1 MRVAPYG
8 CRYEP
13 AEPDPGP
20 GWLRARF
27 MGARFM
33 GARYLRPGIMPCG
46 RARCPVCATRVQSFA
61 CEPKTATAES

>member
-13 AEPDPGP
+13 TEPDPGP

-27 MGARFM
+27 MGAR
-33 GARYLRPGIMPCG
+33 YLRPGVMPCG
-46 RARCPVCATRVQSFA
+46 RASCPVCDTRVQSFA
-61 CEPKTATAES
+61 CEPKTATAEY

>member
-8 CRYEP
+8 WRDEP

-27 MGARFM
+27 VGTRD
-33 GARYLRPGIMPCG
+33 LRPGVMPCG

-61 CEPKTATAES
+61 CEPKTATAEY

>member
-8 CRYEP
+8 WRDEP

-27 MGARFM
+27 VGAR
-33 GARYLRPGIMPCG
+33 I
-46 RARCPVCATRVQSFA
+46 RARA
-61 CEPKTATAES
+61 